1 MAKPPMGRLLQLDRF
16 SHHRDAGQGGV
27 TPALPSAQL
36 PFTRKPTCAV
46 PPGYA
51 DGNRLRALSWLSH
64 TVAQL
69 VEKRGVGP
77 MAEVDAAIAEGN
89 QILQALALLDLPR
102 GDSAGECAEAT
113 SAIREIQE
121 RIACWRER
129 ILR

>member
-1 MAKPPMGRLLQLDRF
+1 MARPRPPMGRLLLLDRP
-16 SHHRDAGQGGV
+16 SHSRHAAQGGV
-27 TPALPSAQL
+27 TPALSSAQMPTAAL
-36 PFTRKPTCAV
+36 PS
-46 PPGYA
+46 GYA

-64 TVAQL
+64 TVARL
-69 VEKRGVGP
+69 VEKRGAGP

-121 RIACWRER
+121 RIARWRER
-129 ILR
+129 ILG

>member
-27 TPALPSAQL
+27 TPALPAARG
-36 PFTRKPTCAV
+36 PFTRMPAGAL

-51 DGNRLRALSWLSH
+51 DSNRLRALSWLSH

-89 QILQALALLDLPR
+89 QILQSLAALHLPR
-102 GDSAGECAEAT
+102 GDSAADCAEAT

-121 RIACWRER
+121 RVARWRER